1 MDSLVGEA
9 ESVLVAGPVLSGR
22 RRVLHRTLH
31 ERSERPVL
39 VSTRQPAGA
48 ARSTHRRMAAAA
60 AGTAAGDTAKSE
72 VDDPVVVDCVTN
84 AIGESPADD
93 GDETKYAQHPSNLTS
108 IGTKFTEC
116 VEERDEESVAVGI
129 DTVSPLLAYADASSV
144 FRFLHIVVQKAT
156 AAGHPVVVGI
166 DAGAHD
172 EQTIEQFVPI
182 FERVIETRRA
192 GDERECRVRYPAPT
206 EWRSI

>member
-22 RRVLHRTLH
+22 RQLIHRTLH
-31 ERSERPVL
+31 EWSETPIV
-39 VSTRQPAGA
+39 VSTREPAESV
-48 ARSTHRRMAAAA
+48 RSTHCRMAAADA
-60 AGTAAGDTAKSE
+60 EDTVESE
-72 VDDPVVVDCVTN
+72 VASPVVVDCVTN
-84 AIGESPADD
+84 ALGKSPPDD
-93 GDETKYAQHPSNLTS
+93 AETKYAQHPSNLTS

-116 VEERDEESVAVGI
+116 VEAHDDGESIVVGI
-129 DTVSPLLAYADASSV
+129 DTVSPLLMYADASSV
-144 FRFLHIVVQKAT
+144 FRFLHIVVQKSA

-182 FERVIETRRA
+182 FDRVVETRRID
-192 GDERECRVRYPAPT
+192 GDRECRVRYPTPT
-206 EWRSI
+206 EWRTL